1 MQPQLTTRRHGV
13 WWLVPTSLGGLML
26 LLLVWCHGV
35 LAEAAPSA
43 LFPLPDVLRPNVTF
57 WKRVFAVFDRNGG
70 LLHDMEDV
78 SIVYHIWYN
87 DLPSDAP
94 LRQEM
99 IDEARIATA
108 PSLKRWLTGNASTSR
123 VMSNA
128 CGSCSRGGSTL
139 WPSGL
144 P

>member
-13 WWLVPTSLGGLML
+13 WWWVPTSLGGLIL

-35 LAEAAPSA
+35 LAEPAASS

-87 DLPSDAP
+87 DMPSDGP
-94 LRQEM
+94 LRQGM
-99 IDEARIATA
+99 IDEARNRYRAILGTLADG
-108 PSLKRWLTGNASTSR
+108 KRFDLTSDEQR
-123 VMSNA
+123 VWESFKGKQHPMA
-128 CGSCSRGGSTL
+128 LR
-139 WPSGL
+139 
-144 P
+144 

>member
-26 LLLVWCHGV
+26 LLLVWGHGV
-35 LAEAAPSA
+35 LAEPAPSS
-43 LFPLPDVLRPNVTF
+43 LFPVPDVLRPNVTF

-87 DLPSDAP
+87 DLP
-94 LRQEM
+94 
-99 IDEARIATA
+99 
-108 PSLKRWLTGNASTSR
+108 
-123 VMSNA
+123 
-128 CGSCSRGGSTL
+128 GG
-139 WPSGL
+139 GHYGKG
-144 P
+144 